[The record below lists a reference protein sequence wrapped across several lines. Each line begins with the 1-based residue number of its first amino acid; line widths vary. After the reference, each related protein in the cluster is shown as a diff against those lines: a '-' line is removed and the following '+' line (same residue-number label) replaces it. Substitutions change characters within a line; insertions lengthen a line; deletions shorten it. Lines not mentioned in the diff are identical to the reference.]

1 MAKTKKESIP
11 VSDKVWMFTRACNY
25 APEKTFLLSFKE
37 DRSNIPQDITQIL
50 IFKPNGLAHAMITWQ
65 AIGIAAV
72 TKPQVSIVIV
82 GAVGNVWEASNGMS
96 ESVIDKSDEGPASRG
111 ILRDVRCI
119 GDHAYACGMKRQV
132 YRREANGKWTRFD
145 KGTLSPLESG
155 EITGFNSIDGFSE
168 DDIYAV
174 GWGGE
179 IWHCIKGKW
188 QQEKSPTK
196 LKLER
201 VVCAADGYV
210 YAVGQCGII
219 IRGKNNHWEII
230 EQKETDQQFW
240 GAVWYWNRLW
250 LATTEA
256 VFTLNKKNKLEKVQI
271 TPNNEPITCGWLDAN
286 FDQMWSVG
294 AKHLFKTTDGKCW
307 EQVFTEEQKK

>member
-1 MAKTKKESIP
+1 MAKTKKKSIP
-11 VSDKVWMFTRACNY
+11 VSVKNWTLTKSYRY
-25 APEKTFLLSFKE
+25 AKEKAVVLSFYDKGFE
-37 DRSNIPQDITQIL
+37 EHSITEVLFFKPKGLSSNILQ
-50 IFKPNGLAHAMITWQ
+50 WQ
-65 AIGIAAV
+65 AIAV
-72 TKPQVSIVIV
+72 AFVENPEAVLLVIGPNGEVS
-82 GAVGNVWEASNGMS
+82 EARMNGFS
-96 ESVIDKSDEGPASRG
+96 ETNIDKSKKSPAYYG
-111 ILRDVRCI
+111 VLRDVRCI

-132 YRREANGKWTRFD
+132 YRREENGKWTRFD

-188 QQEKSPTK
+188 KQEKSPTK

-210 YAVGQCGII
+210 YAVGQFGII
-219 IRGKNNHWEII
+219 IRGKNSHWEII
-230 EQKETDQQFW
+230 EQKETEEQFW
-240 GAVWYWNRLW
+240 GAIWYWNTLW

-256 VFTLNKKNKLEKVQI
+256 VFTLNNKNKLERVQI
-271 TPNNEPITCGWLDAN
+271 TSNNEPITCGWLDAN

-294 AKHLFKTTDGKCW
+294 AKHLFKTTDGKRW